1 MGILMGL
8 DIREFSIGCE
18 VVNRRENF
26 VCNLVTVYGYAYEEK
41 NQDLIDELHNIC
53 LEVKNPFIIRG
64 GGVTW
69 LGL

>member
-1 MGILMGL
+1 MFFYVNKW

-41 NQDLIDELHNIC
+41 NQDL
-53 LEVKNPFIIRG
+53 
-64 GGVTW
+64 
-69 LGL
+69 